1 MREAFRVARR
11 EARRAVRR
19 VLRGSRAAGVRRPR
33 STEKTT
39 APTASA
45 AATAAAM
52 RVEPEPAPAVSSAR
66 PKSRS
71 PGWATGGGGVGG
83 SASPASSAPP
93 TSSSPS
99 SSSPSPGTGLAA
111 GLLPAEA
118 FGPAAQVTPLTEA
131 QLEQG
136 AAIAGGSA
144 QDLQVDPPECA
155 PAVQGTQP
163 PLDAY
168 DAVAAQVAVLG
179 TTTTVQTLASGGPAR
194 DALAPFGI
202 PERCRSVQVSSPQV
216 GTATIGFDELD
227 VPDLGDGSAGTTY
240 TTTATAPDGTQVTV
254 PALVGVVQD
263 GERLLVLLTTDT
275 SGGRLDPTAFTDLLR
290 QASDTAAAALD

>member
-1 MREAFRVARR
+1 MGVSCQMP
-11 EARRAVRR
+11 RASCR
-19 VLRGSRAAGVRRPR
+19 
-33 STEKTT
+33 
-39 APTASA
+39 
-45 AATAAAM
+45 
-52 RVEPEPAPAVSSAR
+52 
-66 PKSRS
+66 
-71 PGWATGGGGVGG
+71 
-83 SASPASSAPP
+83 ASSDPRP
-93 TSSSPS
+93 LSPVTSP
-99 SSSPSPGTGLAA
+99 SSPSPSPSPYPSSPPSPGTDLAA

-118 FGPAAQVTPLTEA
+118 FGPAAQVAALTEA

-136 AAIAGGSA
+136 AAAAGGSA

-179 TTTTVQTLASGGPAR
+179 TTTTVQTLASGGPAE
-194 DALAPFGI
+194 DALAGFAI
-202 PERCRSVQVSSPQV
+202 PEQCRSVQVTGPAI
-216 GTATIGFDELD
+216 GTATIAFDELD
-227 VPDLGDGSAGTTY
+227 VPDLGDGSAGVTFA
-240 TTTATAPDGTQVTV
+240 TTATGPDGTQVTV

-290 QASDTAAAALD
+290 RAHDTQAAALD

>member
-1 MREAFRVARR
+1 MT
-11 EARRAVRR
+11 RAGAGAVSVGDMSVRR
-19 VLRGSRAAGVRRPR
+19 LRVPACL
-33 STEKTT
+33 
-39 APTASA
+39 A
-45 AATAAAM
+45 AAVLLAGCGGE
-52 RVEPEPAPAVSSAR
+52 VE
-66 PKSRS
+66 
-71 PGWATGGGGVGG
+71 G

-99 SSSPSPGTGLAA
+99 PSPSSPSPGTDLAA

-118 FGPAAQVTPLTEA
+118 FGPAARVTPLTEA

-136 AAIAGGSA
+136 AAAAGGSA

-168 DAVAAQVAVLG
+168 DALAAQVAVLG
-179 TTTTVQTLASGGPAR
+179 TTTTVQTLASGGPAE
-194 DALAPFGI
+194 DALAAFGI
-202 PERCRSVQVSSPQV
+202 PEQCRVVQVTGPQV

-227 VPDLGDGSAGTTY
+227 VPDLGDGSAGITY
-240 TTTATAPDGTQVTV
+240 ATTATGPDGTQVTV

-275 SGGRLDPTAFTDLLR
+275 SGGRLDPTAFTDLLQ
-290 QASDTAAAALD
+290 QAHDTQAAALD